1 MNGNYTVIFTFTNN
15 VAGVGS
21 AAVTSGAGFVSS
33 SEMAAD
39 ARQYVVNLSGITNA
53 QRVTVTLFNVT
64 DSFGYNSSSIPLT
77 LGILIG
83 DTNGNNAVT
92 ATDIGQVK
100 SQSGQPVTASNFR
113 ADVTASGGSIN
124 ASDIGLVKSASGTQ
138 LP

>member
-1 MNGNYTVIFTFTNN
+1 
-15 VAGVGS
+15 
-21 AAVTSGAGFVSS
+21 VTTGAGFVSS
-33 SEMAAD
+33 SETAAD